1 MDYKLAKDKQGWIL
15 DNFRQL
21 GLEVYTQEFT
31 VDRPLLGTQ
40 VQGVLFTQVQ
50 GVLFTQVQ
58 GVLFTK
64 VQGVLFTQV

>member
-1 MDYKLAKDKQGWIL
+1 MDYKLAEDKQGWIL

-40 VQGVLFTQVQ
+40 VQGVLFTQV
-50 GVLFTQVQ
+50 
-58 GVLFTK
+58 
-64 VQGVLFTQV
+64 